1 MLYLLFLLSTAMSAR
16 ELRSLQAGVNSP
28 PKRGRKR
35 GQSNTEATNT
45 KHAKATKS
53 TTKSDVEG
61 SGEEEPEAGKGT
73 TKGKGGGK
81 KGKKAR

>member
-1 MLYLLFLLSTAMSAR
+1 MLDNNTRAST
-16 ELRSLQAGVNSP
+16 SP
-28 PKRGRKR
+28 DKRGRKH

-45 KHAKATKS
+45 KRAKATKA

-81 KGKKAR
+81 KGKKARWVACFIPVLAY

>member
-1 MLYLLFLLSTAMSAR
+1 MSAR

-28 PKRGRKR
+28 PKRGWKR

-45 KHAKATKS
+45 KRAKA

-73 TKGKGGGK
+73 TKGKGGEK